1 MFGITREK
9 NDKFRSCCKYILV
22 VKWRLRQ
29 DCEIFLMRNRD
40 LLLVIYLLF
49 LTFANNWPRIPDLS
63 SHAAL
68 CSALREG
75 IAAIYSPTEKQ
86 GSCRT
91 SKNIYKLRTFNLIL
105 NFVSDFSM
113 VLLTGTFTLWCVS
126 SYVLSKLS
134 APQHWQLPVSQSWPT
149 RFRTTWQLCLWVGN
163 RVAAATF
170 WIRPLGDRSSGRI
183 LAPVVRAVFIRN
195 TVA

>member
-91 SKNIYKLRTFNLIL
+91 SKNIQPKTQFCFRFLDGSPDGNIYIVMCFFVRFVEALGASALATSSFAILANTFPDNVATV
-105 NFVSDFSM
+105 FVS
-113 VLLTGTFTLWCVS
+113 W
-126 SYVLSKLS
+126 
-134 APQHWQLPVSQSWPT
+134 
-149 RFRTTWQLCLWVGN
+149 
-163 RVAAATF
+163 
-170 WIRPLGDRSSGRI
+170 
-183 LAPVVRAVFIRN
+183 
-195 TVA
+195 